1 MKIFNVL
8 LVLLIS
14 YIESSNGY
22 QAVVS
27 IELANLNSSETPDD
41 IRVSSSLTTRISNAL
56 FRLKNI
62 SLTISYIVYLV
73 LLVITAFIIG
83 LLFHLKKHS

>member
-14 YIESSNGY
+14 YIESSNDY

-27 IELANLNSSETPDD
+27 IELSNLNSSEAPDD
-41 IRVSSSLTTRISNAL
+41 FRVSTPLTTRFYNAL
-56 FRLKNI
+56 FGLKKV
-62 SLTISYIVYLV
+62 SLTISYITYL
-73 LLVITAFIIG
+73 LLLAITAFIIG
-83 LLFHLKKHS
+83 LLFHFKKHS